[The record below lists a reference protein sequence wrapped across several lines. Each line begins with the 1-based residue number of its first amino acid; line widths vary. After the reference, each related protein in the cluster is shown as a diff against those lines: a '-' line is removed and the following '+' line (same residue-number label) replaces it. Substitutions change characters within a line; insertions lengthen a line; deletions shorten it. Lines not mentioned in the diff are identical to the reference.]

1 MKKLFI
7 LSTLLLMGLTAQS
20 ASAQQSN
27 KDLVVRAAKAMET
40 APGTP
45 ETAQLASPALKYLI
59 ETDEVSLIVCGGV
72 VSPILEKK
80 NKNGSEMVG
89 AYTIGMGAYKIQNP
103 TSTDEDAAQLAGLE
117 LALKVYQSLVT
128 AKPKTK
134 FDPVEQLAAK
144 SASAELATYVRAAT
158 CGKK

>member
-7 LSTLLLMGLTAQS
+7 LSTLLLMGLTGQS

-117 LALKVYQSLVT
+117 LALKVYQSVVT

-134 FDPVEQLAAK
+134 F
-144 SASAELATYVRAAT
+144 
-158 CGKK
+158 